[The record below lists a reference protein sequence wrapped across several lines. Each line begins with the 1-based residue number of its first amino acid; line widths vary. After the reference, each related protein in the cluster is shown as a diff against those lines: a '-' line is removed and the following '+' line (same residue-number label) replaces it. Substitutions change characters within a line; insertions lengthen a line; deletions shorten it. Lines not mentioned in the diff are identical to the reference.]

1 MKEYAKPTNLEEA
14 EILIEEIKKDMQE
27 LENQSNEDKKYI
39 SELQKKNTENFNII
53 MGMGMNKKEENK
65 EEQEKIVTV
74 EDIIY

>member
-53 MGMGMNKKEENK
+53 MGMTRKEENK

>member
-1 MKEYAKPTNLEEA
+1 MKDYAKPTNLEEA
-14 EILIEEIKKDMQE
+14 EVVIEQMQKDMLE

-53 MGMGMNKKEENK
+53 MGMRKKEEKK
-65 EEQEKIVTV
+65 ETEEKQITV

>member
-1 MKEYAKPTNLEEA
+1 MKEYAKPTKLEEA

-53 MGMGMNKKEENK
+53 MGMGKKEENK